1 MKSFFVLI
9 STFALAFPLGSAA
22 TIISPARPFPPLP
35 PPPPP
40 PEEPDVEQYKAKF
53 AFEGQPGE
61 MTLKKDDIVELV
73 EKTDNGWWLVKM
85 NGSEGWAPNNYLELV
100 PPKPKAR
107 PAAAP
112 PPPPPLHFLA
122 AAVSFLLFSSFLV
135 FLWCL
140 RYGGPRSRAMYDTRV
155 AGKYTH
161 ARMPRSLSHY
171 AMIATL

>member
-1 MKSFFVLI
+1 MTPASKP
-9 STFALAFPLGSAA
+9 AAA
-22 TIISPARPFPPLP
+22 TSSAGGASRAPPPPPSRNVAP

-112 PPPPPLHFLA
+112 PPPPPPRPRHKYVWCESIGSGSFGVVY
-122 AAVSFLLFSSFLV
+122 VSS
-135 FLWCL
+135 
-140 RYGGPRSRAMYDTRV
+140 
-155 AGKYTH
+155 
-161 ARMPRSLSHY
+161 SLSNNNQSHIKFLTY
-171 AMIATL
+171 RRK